1 MHIWILQQVFR
12 FDYVKYCLGILI
24 FTTAQKFLEG
34 ADEFSHQ
41 YFKSEETWCK
51 VLETLCVLLHYICIY
66 ENVSELLLLFS
77 WEILCQTELDPRIKC
92 IILFIFFIFTSSFL
106 QHFNHKNCLCF
117 FWGGLKIQPEK
128 DKRIWK
134 WICRITSKSQTHK

>member
-106 QHFNHKNCLCF
+106 QHFNHKNVFRF
-117 FWGGLKIQPEK
+117 FGIGGFKNLTRGKQEDLELYLQNLKVLIPK
-128 DKRIWK
+128 
-134 WICRITSKSQTHK
+134 

>member
-1 MHIWILQQVFR
+1 MR
-12 FDYVKYCLGILI
+12 FDYVCSLFRHLD
-24 FTTAQKFLEG
+24 FHQKFLVYSIVGREMNFLINTLKVKKLG
-34 ADEFSHQ
+34 A
-41 YFKSEETWCK
+41 K

-106 QHFNHKNCLCF
+106 QHFNHKNDFAFGF
-117 FWGGLKIQPEK
+117 FGGLKIQPEK
-128 DKRIWK
+128 DKRIWNC
-134 WICRITSKSQTHK
+134 ICRTSKFS